1 MILQTYHDHLFLVFS
16 EFSVSA
22 PLSSFKVAAICMCA
36 IKNSEVKEGRVNVFS
51 SFFFPPSNSA
61 LSCQLSRMKEVSVY
75 EVLYRGEVSLNPPQ
89 TQPQPPECK
98 ALRSSPRG
106 LPRQPDL
113 TVMPHK
119 AELKQR
125 ACV

>member
-1 MILQTYHDHLFLVFS
+1 
-16 EFSVSA
+16 
-22 PLSSFKVAAICMCA
+22 MCA
-36 IKNSEVKEGRVNVFS
+36 IKNSEVKEGRFNVFFS
-51 SFFFPPSNSA
+51 LSFFPPSNSA
-61 LSCQLSRMKEVSVY
+61 RSCQLSRMKAVSVY
-75 EVLYRGEVSLNPPQ
+75 EVLHRGEVSLSPPQ
-89 TQPQPPECK
+89 TRPQPAECK

-113 TVMPHK
+113 TVTPHK